1 MNFIENKD
9 KKCPGARRT
18 FSLLFC
24 QTSSLNFRLFC
35 DNPCYSNINPGA
47 FQNLSA
53 LSEQNLSLIA
63 NKSLWYWFLKS
74 SVFFACP
81 WALCF
86 CDFGLI
92 GEAWPLDFHAPIEVK
107 HCFFKNR
114 LFELWERVF
123 VIFYHVWSLIWG
135 QSSIKH
141 WFWKGMKKQ
150 LERRYLRFDPWKIE
164 KGSERVKTFE
174 LD

>member
-53 LSEQNLSLIA
+53 LSEQNRSLIA

-74 SVFFACP
+74 CVSPKNLKIISHGLEITFVTFCCWIKRASRAEKLSSLGPASLKILFWSQDWGLRAGTGGDWDWVIKLIMP
-81 WALCF
+81 GWWVLVPPQGTTQALETS
-86 CDFGLI
+86 G
-92 GEAWPLDFHAPIEVK
+92 
-107 HCFFKNR
+107 
-114 LFELWERVF
+114 
-123 VIFYHVWSLIWG
+123 
-135 QSSIKH
+135 
-141 WFWKGMKKQ
+141 
-150 LERRYLRFDPWKIE
+150 
-164 KGSERVKTFE
+164 
-174 LD
+174 